1 MVYKKAAGLVAK
13 KGYTNVH
20 TFKAGI
26 PGWVKAGYTLNK
38 KNALP
43 KTDIPSLKAKQLKEI
58 VQDVLIVD
66 IRVKKLYKMGCIKGS
81 LKIPTGYFS
90 QRYSEIPLDKK
101 IVLVDHA
108 GKQSLVI
115 GRFLNQQGYKKVSR
129 LQGGIMAWSRLGFP
143 LEK

>member
-26 PGWVKAGYTLNK
+26 PGWVKAGYALDKTG
-38 KNALP
+38 ALP
-43 KTDIPSLKAKQLKEI
+43 KTDIPALKAEQI
-58 VQDVLIVD
+58 RAMGRDVSIVD
-66 IRVKKLYKMGCIKGS
+66 IRVEKLYKMGCIKDS
-81 LKIPTGYFS
+81 LKIPAGYIS
-90 QRYSEIPLDKK
+90 QRYSKIPTGKK

-108 GKQSLVI
+108 GKQSLVV
-115 GRFLNQQGYKKVSR
+115 GRFLNQQGYEDVSR